1 MNHWQADCARVG
13 LAAPST
19 DLGEIKRA
27 YAKTLRKTRPD
38 DDAQAYQTLREAY
51 DRVVAHARWH
61 QEHGAKEALADAPV
75 DTGPAPAE
83 ARVDTGPAFAEAQV
97 DTGPAFAE
105 TVGATP
111 ESMPAAADTP
121 PPVAVPAAAHFP
133 AMPLH
138 RFNED
143 EEARPE
149 PPAAEPVEAE
159 PVEAGPVEAEPVDAG
174 PTPESLCKD
183 LAELLKRGPAK
194 VESAL
199 PALRLALGGL
209 PLSSQLEASARF
221 ADLVIA
227 LEDHVPGLLIDL
239 LRDHFDWS
247 RDFRTERLLGAER
260 MAALAQVLERRPVPV
275 SDPETLKEFAPT
287 VRVAQLAGSLHAWDQ
302 LKAAFGVWLMGHALP
317 LHLQWAGWQ
326 LLRRLGLDES
336 DLIAANRLIARVRH
350 LAVVHI
356 ALLVSAADL
365 ALRHDLSSAIERGFS
380 VLMSLV
386 IFCTAMGYGV
396 QFLDFLREAVPAKVK
411 RMLAGGR
418 WERLSP
424 WVGAGCFALAGAAL
438 QAAPMLAGDGGVALV
453 IAGIAALI
461 AGVLLGL
468 KGPLHL
474 VVTAT
479 ALWGFLVQALP
490 SMTPLGGGLIAAW
503 VSAGTSVYRL
513 RLYVP
518 NPDFRIQP
526 RWPQGGGKA
535 MLALLT
541 VGLPTLMSWLSVLGG
556 MRVTLGALT
565 VAYAGTSRFLAH
577 TEPEP
582 RALILL
588 GAFYLTL
595 GLGLAVQ
602 RAGWWLGRRC
612 FRGGAPAR

>member
-1 MNHWQADCARVG
+1 METWMNHWQADCARVG
-13 LAAPST
+13 LDAPST

-38 DDAQAYQTLREAY
+38 DDAQAYQALREAY

-61 QEHGAKEALADAPV
+61 QEHGAKEALAE
-75 DTGPAPAE
+75 AE
-83 ARVDTGPAFAEAQV
+83 AREDTEPV
-97 DTGPAFAE
+97 IAE
-105 TVGATP
+105 TVEAAVEAAVETL
-111 ESMPAAADTP
+111 PAAADTP
-121 PPVAVPAAAHFP
+121 LPVARPAHIP

-138 RFNED
+138 RFNEED
-143 EEARPE
+143 GARSE
-149 PPAAEPVEAE
+149 PPAAEPVQDEPAEPAAE
-159 PVEAGPVEAEPVDAG
+159 PVQAEPAGAEPVDAG
-174 PTPESLCKD
+174 PTPETLCKD
-183 LAELLKRGPAK
+183 LVELLKRGPAK

-227 LEDHVPGLLIDL
+227 LQDHVPGLLIDL

-275 SDPETLKEFAPT
+275 SDPETLEEFAPT
-287 VRVAQLAGSLHAWDQ
+287 VRVAQLAGSLHTWDQ
-302 LKAAFGVWLMGHALP
+302 IKAAFGVWLMGHALP

-336 DLIAANRLIARVRH
+336 DLTAANRLIARVRH

-356 ALLVSAADL
+356 ALLVSAVDL

-396 QFLDFLREAVPAKVK
+396 QFLDFLREAVPARLT

-438 QAAPMLAGDGGVALV
+438 QAAPILAEDGGVALV
-453 IAGIAALI
+453 IAGIATLV

-490 SMTPLGGGLIAAW
+490 SVTPLGGGLIAAW

-556 MRVTLGALT
+556 MRLTLGALT
-565 VAYAGTSRFLAH
+565 VAYAGMSRFLAH
-577 TEPEP
+577 TEPAP
-582 RALILL
+582 RTLILI

-602 RAGWWLGRRC
+602 RAGWRLGRRC
-612 FRGGAPAR
+612 FRGGASAR

>member
-1 MNHWQADCARVG
+1 MDAWMNPWQADCARVG
-13 LAAPST
+13 LAEPST

-38 DDAQAYQTLREAY
+38 DDAQAYQALREAY

-61 QEHGAKEALADAPV
+61 QEHGRTE
-75 DTGPAPAE
+75 TPAE
-83 ARVDTGPAFAEAQV
+83 AGIEAAEVVETAVEANADAGLAAAQTSDPAEAS
-97 DTGPAFAE
+97 AHI
-105 TVGATP
+105 
-111 ESMPAAADTP
+111 P
-121 PPVAVPAAAHFP
+121 P
-133 AMPLH
+133 MPLH
-138 RFNED
+138 RLNENED
-143 EEARPE
+143 AATRPE
-149 PPAAEPVEAE
+149 PRSARPVEAE
-159 PVEAGPVEAEPVDAG
+159 PVAAEPVETG

-183 LAELLKRGPAK
+183 LVELLKRGPAK

-227 LEDHVPGLLIDL
+227 LQDQVPGLLIDL

-260 MAALAQVLERRPVPV
+260 MAALAQVLDRRPVPV
-275 SDPETLKEFAPT
+275 SDPETLAEFAPT
-287 VRVAQLAGSLHAWDQ
+287 VRVAQLAGSMHGFDQ
-302 LKAAFGVWLMGHALP
+302 IKAALGVWLMGHALP

-326 LLRRLGLDES
+326 LLRRLGLDEAE
-336 DLIAANRLIARVRH
+336 LGAVNRLIARVRN

-356 ALLVSAADL
+356 ALLVSAVDL
-365 ALRHDLSSAIERGFS
+365 ALRHDLSTAIERGFS
-380 VLMSLV
+380 ALMSLV
-386 IFCTAMGYGV
+386 IFCTAMGYGARL
-396 QFLDFLREAVPAKVK
+396 LDFLREAVPAKVT

-424 WVGAGCFALAGAAL
+424 WVGAGCFALAGAAF
-438 QAAPMLAGDGGVALV
+438 QAAPLLAGDGGVALV
-453 IAGIAALI
+453 TAGVGAFI

-490 SMTPLGGGLIAAW
+490 STTLLGAGLVAAW

-513 RLYVP
+513 RLYGP

-526 RWPQGGGKA
+526 RWPHGGAKA

-556 MRVTLGALT
+556 MRLTLGALT
-565 VAYAGTSRFLAH
+565 VAYAGLSRFLAH
-577 TEPEP
+577 TDPEP

-612 FRGGAPAR
+612 FRGRALAR